1 MKAGDRVIIKNASKA
16 WDKEVYF
23 KGWGLSGE
31 VMWRDKFPN
40 VTFYDLL
47 DGEDEIELSDGMTG
61 VLGKPFDAD
70 DGSEGKLIILLDFFD
85 DNDDIATC
93 HSQNF
98 SIEELKE
105 IVKVISSND
114 NDNSLEEDESDI
126 KVTPIAQ
133 RVSSENFTVEVY
145 EDEMY
150 INDNFVIATDE
161 KYVEELI
168 NVLKKVKEI
177 L

>member
-23 KGWGLSGE
+23 KGWSLSNE
-31 VMWRDKFPN
+31 ELWRDKFPN

-47 DGEDEIELSDGMTG
+47 DGEDVLELETGMIG

-70 DGSEGKLIILLDFFD
+70 DGSEGKLIILLDFSD

-98 SIEELKE
+98 NIEELKE
-105 IVKVISSND
+105 IVKAIGSND

-126 KVTPIAQ
+126 TVEPIGQ

-145 EDEMY
+145 DDEMY
-150 INDNFVIATDE
+150 INDNFVIATDA